1 MNEIWF
7 EKNAIYVTLDWYALQ
22 LVITTELAL
31 RIVSI
36 KKTFKNRDTYTK
48 KEPILKENVIEMKYI
63 PLSRT

>member
-36 KKTFKNRDTYTK
+36 KKLLKTETHTQK